1 MSEADLI
8 TAVLEHPAGFDLNMF
23 ATLGVRSAFE
33 GDKVVYLVYKEG
45 QYVPPD
51 YKTLDRG
58 WEEDFPTAREA
69 AERFVQKRHEMQL
82 GIDIEAALHKQSQ
95 T

>member
-1 MSEADLI
+1 MSEVDLI
-8 TAVLEHPAGFDLNMF
+8 AAVLEHPAGFDLNMF

-33 GDKVVYLVYKEG
+33 GDKVVYLVYKERTWSET
-45 QYVPPD
+45 D
-51 YKTLDRG
+51 ATTFNRG
-58 WEEDFPTAREA
+58 WEEMFATAREA

-95 T
+95 I